1 MSTDSAAWHLRSFA
15 KLFQV
20 LAYLNG
26 HRKVQHEKDD
36 AFPPFHAANALKALK
51 VCGHLRK
58 HGQRGPAGILRVEA
72 AVCYTPWGA
81 CGGTTRWVVLKW
93 SLATWWSPSRPKVW

>member
-1 MSTDSAAWHLRSFA
+1 MSTDPATWHLRSFA

-36 AFPPFHAANALKALK
+36 AFSPFHAANALKALE
-51 VCGHLRK
+51 GLRAFAK
-58 HGQRGPAGILRVEA
+58 ARPTRPGRHFASGGRCLLYALRGLRRDHPLGGLEMELGDLVE
-72 AVCYTPWGA
+72 PF
-81 CGGTTRWVVLKW
+81 
-93 SLATWWSPSRPKVW
+93 